1 MTLALGTAP
10 AGSGV
15 ERIAALLA
23 REAGLTWSVARQIDL
38 SRAVREHAE
47 RLTGG
52 SEERL
57 AALVESDRG
66 CLDDLVADVTVGE
79 TYFFRDPAQFR
90 ALTSEILPGLVSRY
104 GPALRAWSAGCAT
117 GEEAYSLAIA
127 LAEAGVDGTF
137 PVLGTDISRTA
148 LRRAESGAYGQWSFR
163 GEAEELR
170 DRYFEAAGMVRRPT
184 EQLRQRVRFE
194 WLNLAAPTY
203 PSVSSGIVGMHV
215 IFCRNVLIYLTPG
228 AVASVARRLHDA
240 LAPGGWLVAGASDPG
255 LAEHAPFELV
265 FSRDQRLLYRRSDG
279 ATVGNAIAMP
289 SSEHRPP
296 PTRPRTVHVMPSTK
310 PSRPTAPVDP
320 PARAIR
326 PTVPAGDLVAAVRA
340 LADAGKHT
348 AAEDLVAASLDT
360 MPFSAELHYLSAII
374 LLERGRPLPA
384 AAAARRACYL
394 DPDLVVAGIA
404 LGAALR
410 HTGDLRGARRAYRRV
425 RAQLVL
431 RADTDLVA
439 LADGERVG
447 GLRRSVESCIALVDR
462 P

>member
-1 MTLALGTAP
+1 MTAAP
-10 AGSGV
+10 STSRAESGA

-23 REAGLTWSVARQIDL
+23 REAGLTWSVARQISL
-38 SRAVREHAE
+38 SRAVRDHAD

-52 SEERL
+52 NEEQL
-57 AALVESDRG
+57 AALVESDSG

-90 ALTSEILPGLVSRY
+90 ALASEILPGLLSRY

-127 LAEAGVDGTF
+127 LAEAGVDGTY
-137 PVLGTDISRTA
+137 PVLGTDISRGA
-148 LRRAESGAYGQWSFR
+148 LKRAERGSYGQWSFR

-170 DRYFEAAGMVRRPT
+170 DRYFETVGRERRPT

-203 PSVSSGIVGMHV
+203 PSISSGIVGMHV

-228 AVASVARRLHDA
+228 AVASVARRLYDA

-255 LAEHAPFELV
+255 LAEHAPFEMV
-265 FSRDQRLLYRRSDG
+265 FGSDQRLLYRRGDAVTVSPTV
-279 ATVGNAIAMP
+279 ATHSAPAPRPALPRRRVHLTPAIKP
-289 SSEHRPP
+289 Q
-296 PTRPRTVHVMPSTK
+296 RPR
-310 PSRPTAPVDP
+310 APADP
-320 PARAIR
+320 PVRVVPD
-326 PTVPAGDLVAAVRA
+326 PTGDLVAAVRA
-340 LADAGKHT
+340 LADAGKHG
-348 AAEDLVAASLDT
+348 AAEDLVAASLEVT
-360 MPFSAELHYLSAII
+360 PFSAELHYLSAII
-374 LLERGRPLPA
+374 LLERGRPVPA
-384 AAAARRACYL
+384 AAAARRASYL
-394 DPDLVVAGIA
+394 DPELVVAGIA

-447 GLRRSVESCIALVDR
+447 GLRRSVESCIALVDGS
-462 P
+462 